1 LLRFIW
7 SDAWFEKSIALMHEE
22 RVMAANEPAPIFFA
36 NPAEFR
42 AWLEAHHE
50 DARELWV
57 GFYKKDSGRP
67 SITWPESVDEALCV
81 GWIDGIRKTIDATSY
96 KIRFTPRKSTSTWSA
111 VNIARVA
118 ELTREKRMRPAGLA
132 AFEQR
137 KEAKSAIYAYEQRQ
151 NAAFDP
157 AEEQQF
163 RANAKAWRFFET
175 QPPGY
180 RTTATWWVI
189 SAKRPETRQKRLA
202 TLIADSAAGLPIA
215 QLDRKGVRP
224 KP

>member
-1 LLRFIW
+1 M
-7 SDAWFEKSIALMHEE
+7 ALMHEE
-22 RVMAANEPAPIFFA
+22 RVMATDEPAPIFFA
-36 NPAEFR
+36 RPAEFR
-42 AWLEAHHE
+42 AWLDAHHQSE
-50 DARELWV
+50 RELWV

-81 GWIDGIRKTIDATSY
+81 GWIDGIRKTIDTTSY
-96 KIRFTPRKSTSTWSA
+96 KIRFTPRKPTSTWSA

-132 AFEQR
+132 AFKQR
-137 KEAKSAIYAYEQRQ
+137 KDAKSGIYAYEQRQ

-157 AEEQQF
+157 AQEQQF
-163 RANAKAWRFFET
+163 RANPKAWKFFEA
-175 QPPGY
+175 QPAGY
-180 RTTATWWVI
+180 RKTATWWVI

-202 TLIADSAAGLPIA
+202 TLIGDSAARLPIP

-224 KP
+224 KV